1 MTTSP
6 APLSASALSDAEL
19 LDALRAKEVARR
31 RLYADE
37 LGLIAEV
44 AARGITD
51 KRGCFIGVGA
61 LLRETFNL
69 GPGEVRKLV
78 AHSRALNETVS
89 PSGARIAPTLPVV
102 ADALAEGVIGPE
114 HVEVIRHAVAKLP
127 STATTED
134 RVMAEKILCEA
145 ATSSEPFLVRKLGEE
160 IQQRLDP
167 DGDEP
172 KDEDL
177 LRPKRR
183 LDLHETKNGVSGSF
197 DLDPEI
203 GALLGDLLSPLTE
216 PRASEDGP
224 DPRSPSQR
232 RGDAFA
238 DILKLAAG
246 CPDLPNEAGEPVTLM
261 VSVSLEELKK
271 GLGHGLID
279 GYWNVSAAQIRR
291 MACDAKVVPV
301 VLGSKSETL
310 DIGRATRVIPR
321 RIRRALI
328 RRDKG
333 CTFPSCGKKAKWCQ
347 AHHLWSVRREALD
360 LPSGGERP
368 SPPGCHSGL
377 VKLRA
382 A

>member
-1 MTTSP
+1 
-6 APLSASALSDAEL
+6 
-19 LDALRAKEVARR
+19 
-31 RLYADE
+31 
-37 LGLIAEV
+37 
-44 AARGITD
+44 
-51 KRGCFIGVGA
+51 
-61 LLRETFNL
+61 
-69 GPGEVRKLV
+69 
-78 AHSRALNETVS
+78 
-89 PSGARIAPTLPVV
+89 VV
-102 ADALAEGVIGPE
+102 ADALSEGVIGPE
-114 HVEVIRHAVAKLP
+114 HVEVIRHAVTTLP
-127 STATTED
+127 STASLED

-145 ATSSEPFLVRKLGEE
+145 AISSEPFLVKKLGEE

-172 KDEDL
+172 RDEDL

-183 LDLHETKNGVSGSF
+183 LDLRETKDGVSGSF
-197 DLDPEI
+197 DLDSET

-224 DPRSPSQR
+224 DLRSPSQR

-238 DILKLAAG
+238 DILKIAAG
-246 CPDLPNEAGEPVTLM
+246 CPGLPNEAGEPVTLM
-261 VSVSLEELKK
+261 VSVSLDELKK

-310 DIGRATRVIPR
+310 DIGRATRIVPR

-347 AHHLWSVRREALD
+347 AHHLWHWADGGPTALWNLALVCEHHHYVLHFTEWEVRMIGD
-360 LPSGGERP
+360 QPWYLPP
-368 SPPGCHSGL
+368 SYVDPNRTPRRNTLHAM
-377 VKLRA
+377 RN
-382 A
+382 